1 MPIDK
6 IIPRKLNTDI
16 DGKLID
22 KASMIDALNLYS
34 SSDEGGNIGILK
46 NVKGNTKINQPI
58 PFGADSR
65 VLGSV
70 LDRKTNICYFFVSS
84 SSGGDHG
91 IWAYDPEDKLSGER
105 STPSVRLIYKSK
117 QFNFPSTGFVKGD
130 VVHINKQTFPDDY
143 GDEFDKDAVI
153 FFTDNKNEPRK
164 VNAYRAYEAQSDIY
178 GNPYAEADFITACP
192 KVPLDPISFS
202 FTKDNNR
209 KVSNFKG
216 TSGFQFAYQ
225 HVYIDGFESSVSVY
239 SDVAFPPSVIQQGA
253 LTHGSHDSYNL
264 CNLIIPKPGPEI
276 EFIKI
281 LAREGEGSSFLEIEE
296 IKRSDLFGA
305 NDQYV
310 GVYPFYN
317 DKLAKA
323 LPESD
328 VDKQFDSIPRKAKAQ
343 TVAENRLMYGNYF
356 DGFDSVNVEC
366 QGQVIYRQ
374 RPLDSVDFTV
384 TSNSFIGIH
393 EEQPANSSGA
403 KRKSVGFTID
413 TSSLPDSVPPGASI
427 SLNINMTPDRNWHV
441 YNSDESYHQSHLIG
455 EYDQSFPVTNNYNEY
470 NNNSSNYSEQGPDDS
485 GASYLRGSNAAE
497 KVLLFSGD
505 NVGIADQE
513 SIGLNW
519 KKKYDAN
526 SGSTVNETFSARIG
540 TSAANPIILKGG
552 SLTFNVGFT
561 LSQGVSAGFDGI
573 TATTIKEILTG
584 VEYSALTYKEYVSE
598 ESIVQNRTSTLNHN
612 LPISNH
618 TIIPQ
623 AYIGQ
628 SSTTSDLSR
637 MIMAVLKSGSGT
649 SLTECP
655 IGYVIFKEATAK
667 FGVSSVDDTDT
678 GVETSTKKAFRLS
691 LLSLTDVKPMTC
703 YKNLE
708 RSTGESV
715 SSEFF
720 LNSWGVLDP
729 SVEFLDEDNGVIDF
743 DLNDHMSYYGADF
756 DAGTLNLDETS
767 TAQNINELGAGD
779 GYKNIIGYLTT
790 SVESKFD
797 ILSEGDGNSGGLSCI
812 FDGKG
817 GPGGGPSRHGG
828 GNSYDDYRLD
838 HQGSIPFCTPFVKD
852 INTLKSTI
860 HDRSVWN
867 SLNQGDWSSVVS
879 HGVSPMF
886 TGRIS
891 FSQYDSIPL
900 GTTTGE
906 GNFKPTVLP
915 LLQNSGFLEAY
926 ENGNYGLDTIKYPV
940 PFEHD
945 DIPGALNPFSVNF
958 SLLQFVVPTSLNVF
972 GSYSGDVFRSFKSN
986 ANHDFGI
993 VYYDERGRHG
1003 FVNYLTNVFVPGL
1016 SPQDRPEGSQGGPSS
1031 IALSIQ
1037 HEPPVWAHYFKI
1049 VYGGNST
1056 IDNFIQYSV
1065 PNAYVR
1071 KFSDEVQSSDRNNLY
1086 VSLNYLQGNEISY
1099 TSAFGAKNV
1108 AGGLNMYNYKE
1119 GDKLRVISY
1128 GQEDSRIYPPSSYEF
1143 DVIDLIDLAVPQ
1155 EGEEYSV
1162 ILNDF
1167 EEVDSASISSR
1178 TQGQFLVL
1186 RDNPEAT
1193 GLSYQS
1199 VSSGLSSWAENC
1211 IVEIYS
1217 PSKNMEEEEKFYYE
1231 MGNTYRIATLN
1242 GNLVHSPSTIILN
1255 KGDVWFRK
1263 VALNL
1268 KKFED
1273 SMFVD
1278 LIPSNNVS
1286 NLGAASNFE
1295 SIFLESSTATDL
1307 NRGDF
1312 KGFGRPNVISKSAKE
1327 SRREASITYSDK
1339 SNPESSRPRFTSF
1352 NINSINYNDY
1362 DYNQGEINYMSI
1374 SSGYLTLMQDSRISL
1389 IPLSKNVISD
1399 ASGGS
1404 NIIASNVVLGEAIPQ
1419 NGFKGCDSAE
1429 SVVENDDIIYY
1440 ANKRHGDVY
1449 TYNRSQGL
1457 RNISDGAVESAI
1469 SAELKRISG
1478 GSGAL
1483 KLIGGYD
1490 PLKDEY
1496 LLTIVRLDE
1505 VDTTNFEIVSQPSPG
1520 TDVAITG
1527 PIVEPDPE
1535 DGLNVTGFQV
1545 FVDTDGDGII
1555 GLNEFLLQTDVATDI
1570 QILNPGQV
1578 AVTASFDGLGDLAGQ
1593 INTTDQNEI
1602 NQALF
1607 DVGQS
1612 INLIVDEAT
1621 LTLTPD
1627 DILEGVVS
1635 EYINSQGIDITD
1647 SEGVTAF
1654 INAAGLSEAN
1664 LSTGGGGDVPDDF
1677 NPLSN
1682 YDLAAQLIVNDSN
1695 GWQVPPSNPDVN
1707 GQFTAGEY
1715 RDVLR
1720 ALGAS
1725 GGLITDLNLDGI
1737 VGTSDLLILLSAFG
1751 FPISNDLVQALEEA
1765 DAANIP
1771 PFEGGDVQS
1780 TDDEGDAEE
1789 TEETNSTA

>member
-34 SSDEGGNIGILK
+34 SSDEGGNIGVLK
-46 NVKGNTKINQPI
+46 NVKGNTKIEQST
-58 PFGADSR
+58 PFGSDSR

-70 LDRKTNICYFFVSS
+70 LDQKTNICYFFVSS
-84 SSGGDHG
+84 SSGPDHG
-91 IWAYDPEDKLSGER
+91 IWAYDPEDKLSGNR
-105 STPSVRLIYKSK
+105 SVPSVRLIYKSK

-130 VVHINKQTFPDDY
+130 VVHINKQTFPDAH

-164 VNAYRAYEAQSDIY
+164 VNAYRAYEAQSNIY
-178 GNPYAEADFITACP
+178 GNSYAEADFITACP
-192 KVPLDPISFS
+192 KVPLDSISFS
-202 FTKDNNR
+202 FTKDDNR

-225 HVYIDGFESSVSVY
+225 HIYIDGFESSVSVY

-253 LTHGSHDSYNL
+253 LTYGSHDSYNL

-305 NDQYV
+305 NDEYV

-323 LPESD
+323 FPESD
-328 VDKQFDSIPRKAKAQ
+328 IDKQFDSVPRKAKSQ

-393 EEQPANSSGA
+393 EEQPVNSSGA

-427 SLNINMTPDRNWHV
+427 SLNINMTPDRNWHI
-441 YNSDESYHQSHLIG
+441 YNSDESYHQSSLVG
-455 EYDQSFPVTNNYNEY
+455 EYDQSLPVTFNYNEY
-470 NNNSSNYSEQGPDDS
+470 NNNSSNYTVQNPSDS
-485 GASYLRGSNAAE
+485 GASYLRGDGADG
-497 KVLLFSGD
+497 KVLLFSG
-505 NVGIADQE
+505 N
-513 SIGLNW
+513 
-519 KKKYDAN
+519 N
-526 SGSTVNETFSARIG
+526 SGIIDDDGPGLKWKRKYNPASGNTINEPEQARIG
-540 TSAANPIILKGG
+540 TSAANPIILRGG
-552 SLTFNVGFT
+552 SLVFNVGFT
-561 LSQGVSAGFDGI
+561 LSQEIPSGFDGV

-584 VEYSALTYKEYVSE
+584 VEYSELTYKEFISE
-598 ESIVQNRTSTLNHN
+598 GSIVQNRTSTLNHS

-628 SSTTSDLSR
+628 SSTTADLSR
-637 MIMAVLKSGSGT
+637 MIMAVLEAGASSDLA
-649 SLTECP
+649 SCP

-667 FGVSSVDDTDT
+667 FGISSVDDEDT
-678 GVETSTKKAFRLS
+678 GVENSTKKAFRLS

-708 RSTGESV
+708 ISTGESV

-729 SVEFLDEDNGVIDF
+729 SVEFLDEEGNVTDF
-743 DLNDHMSYYGADF
+743 NLDDHMLHYGNDI
-756 DAGTLNLDETS
+756 DANTLNLNAETADS
-767 TAQNINELGAGD
+767 NVTLGAGF
-779 GYKNIIGYLTT
+779 GYRKIIGYLTPST
-790 SVESKFD
+790 ESKFD
-797 ILSEGDGNSGGLSCI
+797 ILSEGDQNSGGIACI

-817 GPGGGPSRHGG
+817 GPGGGPSRGSG
-828 GNSYDDYRLD
+828 GNTYDDYRLD
-838 HQGSIPFCTPFVKD
+838 QQGSIPFCTPFVKD
-852 INTLKSTI
+852 INSLKTTI
-860 HDRSVWN
+860 HNRSIWEDL
-867 SLNQGDWSSVVS
+867 SQGEWTTQVT
-879 HGVSPMF
+879 HKVSPMF
-886 TGRIS
+886 SGRIGLTAYS
-891 FSQYDSIPL
+891 SLPL
-900 GTTTGE
+900 GAISG
-906 GNFKPTVLP
+906 GNDYRPSVLP
-915 LLQNSGFLEAY
+915 LLQNRGPVGSY
-926 ENGNYGLDTIKYPV
+926 ELGYITKNTIQYPV
-940 PFEHD
+940 PFEDD

-958 SLLQFVVPTSLNVF
+958 SYHQFIVPSSLNVS

-1016 SPQDRPEGSQGGPSS
+1016 SSQDRPEGSQGGPSS

-1037 HEPPVWAHYFKI
+1037 HEPPAWAHYFKI

-1056 IDNFIQYSV
+1056 TDNFIQYSV

-1071 KFSDEVQSSDRNNLY
+1071 RFSEDVESTERNNLY

-1143 DVIDLIDLAVPQ
+1143 DVIDLIDLAAPQ

-1162 ILNDF
+1162 ILNDL
-1167 EEVDSASISSR
+1167 EAESTSSISSR

-1199 VSSGLSSWAENC
+1199 VSSGSSSWSENC

-1231 MGNTYRIATLN
+1231 MGNTYRVATLG
-1242 GNLVHSPSTIILN
+1242 GNLVHSPSTIVLN

-1268 KKFED
+1268 KKIQD
-1273 SMFVD
+1273 SAFVD
-1278 LIPSNNVS
+1278 LIPSDNVS

-1312 KGFGRPNVISKSAKE
+1312 KGFGRPNVIGKSAKE

-1362 DYNQGEINYMSI
+1362 DYNQGEINYIST

-1419 NGFKGCDSAE
+1419 DGFKGCDSAE
-1429 SVVENDDIIYY
+1429 SVVVNDDTIYY

-1449 TYNRSQGL
+1449 TYSRSQGL
-1457 RNISDGAVESAI
+1457 RNISDGAIESAI
-1469 SAELKRISG
+1469 SSEIKRISG
-1478 GSGAL
+1478 DTGSL
-1483 KLIGGYD
+1483 KMIGGYD

-1496 LLTIVRLDE
+1496 LLTVIRLNE
-1505 VDTTNFEIVSQPSPG
+1505 VDTSDFEIVSQPSPG

-1527 PIVEPDPE
+1527 PIVEPDFE

-1555 GLNEFLLQTDVATDI
+1555 GLNEFLQQGDIATDI
-1570 QILNPGQV
+1570 SILNPGQV
-1578 AVTASFDGLGDLAGQ
+1578 AVTASFDGLEGLAGQ

-1607 DVGQS
+1607 NVGQN
-1612 INLIVDEAT
+1612 INLLVDET
-1621 LTLTPD
+1621 TSTLTPD
-1627 DILEGVVS
+1627 DVLEGVVS
-1635 EYINSQGIDITD
+1635 EYIGSQGIDIT
-1647 SEGVTAF
+1647 SPAGVTAF
-1654 INAAGLSEAN
+1654 IDAAGLSEAN
-1664 LSTGGGGDVPDDF
+1664 LSTGDGDGDGGTNDF

-1682 YDLAAQLIVNDSN
+1682 YDLAAQLILNDSD
-1695 GWQVPPSNPDVN
+1695 GWQVPSSMEGVN
-1707 GQFTAGEY
+1707 NQFSASEY

-1725 GGLITDLNLDGI
+1725 APLLSDLNLDGI

-1751 FPISNDLVQALEEA
+1751 FPISADLVQALEEA

-1771 PFEGGDVQS
+1771 PFDGGDVQS
-1780 TDDEGDAEE
+1780 TDGEDNTDDQNG
-1789 TEETNSTA
+1789 TA